1 MVNELRKNILSHGV
15 PRAKLA
21 AFEKAIREESVASIA
36 RKLDFAERR
45 YLEKSDESSTWRIQ
59 YLTEQDRTREQEHLL
74 GIKEKEIAERDK
86 RIERQS
92 AFIAW
97 LTQKA
102 FGESSERHPTQPND
116 ASNNSGANGNSDEPA
131 PGEPSDEK
139 AKRGKKKG
147 SKGYGRNRDVG
158 TEPETKNHDIDD
170 EDKICICGAEYDLE
184 DLPGVVS
191 YETHFEEKVV
201 VREHVRRKVVRR
213 CKACGRSGGIKKAK
227 KPPQI
232 FNRTKYSVEFWRT
245 VIEEKYWLQRPLNR
259 FRRKLKSLN
268 CVVCPGTLIGGLRR
282 FYEARIFEV
291 IYEEIVDRS
300 RIADQRHMDET
311 GWKVFAEVDG
321 KDSSRWYLW
330 VSRTYDAT
338 VFILD
343 PRKSNEVIG
352 AHLDGVSEGVIICDR
367 ARQFPCFA
375 KKNPGF
381 IIAFCWVHQRR
392 DFIKLKNGYPKH
404 ATWAE
409 SWRLRIDAIMAQNDM
424 RVSVID
430 QPDEFK
436 AQDAILR
443 KMIDDMK
450 KTIDQQLADKSLKEE
465 QLACLR
471 SLEHHWSGLTVF
483 VDRPLVPMSNNAA
496 ERALREAVIGRK
508 LYYGSRAHWSG
519 LQTAWLFTIYATLEQ
534 NNIDPHVWMLD
545 YLNTCA
551 ENNGLPPSHKEL
563 QKFLPWNYKQS
574 SKSVDATKD
583 VSEERD
589 EIPPCAKPDLEQSS
603 DVQSTLDF
611 NPDTIDQPAAV
622 LSESPPSPDLES
634 DAINKPGKVSSS
646 GLESI
651 TIFNEKPPPVARP
664 P

>member
-1 MVNELRKNILSHGV
+1 MAKELRKKILSLGV
-15 PRAKLA
+15 PRAQLA
-21 AFEKAIREESVASIA
+21 AFEKAIRLESVASIA
-36 RKLDFAERR
+36 KKVDFAERR
-45 YLEKSDESSTWRIQ
+45 CLELSDDSNAWRIKC
-59 YLTEQDRTREQEHLL
+59 LTEQERARELEQLL
-74 GIKEKEIAERDK
+74 AVKEKNIAERDV

-97 LTQKA
+97 LTQKV
-102 FGESSERHPTQPND
+102 FGETSERHPAPDDD
-116 ASNNSGANGNSDEPA
+116 ASNTSGDNGNAEEKPPSEP
-131 PGEPSDEK
+131 PDGKP
-139 AKRGKKKG
+139 KRGKKKG
-147 SKGYGRNRDVG
+147 AKGYGRNRDVG
-158 TEPETKNHDIDD
+158 TEPETRNHDIDD
-170 EDKICICGAEYDLE
+170 EDKICKCGAEYDLE
-184 DLPGVVS
+184 ELPGVVS
-191 YETHFEEKVV
+191 YETHYEEKVV

-213 CKACGRSGGIKKAK
+213 CTACGSFGGIKKAK

-232 FNRTKYSVEFWRT
+232 FNRTKYSVEFWRS

-268 CVVCPGTLIGGLRR
+268 CVVCPGTLIGGLHR
-282 FYEARIFEV
+282 FYKARIFEV
-291 IYEEIVDRS
+291 VYEEIVDRS
-300 RIADQRHMDET
+300 RIATQRHMDET

-330 VSRTYDAT
+330 VSQTSDVT

-343 PRKSNEVIG
+343 PRKSNEVI
-352 AHLDGVSEGVIICDR
+352 ADHLDGVSEGVIICDR
-367 ARQFPCFA
+367 AAQFPCFA

-392 DFIKLKNGYPKH
+392 DLIKLKNGYPKH

-409 SWRLRIDAIMAQNDM
+409 SWRLRIDAIMTQNDL

-443 KMIDDMK
+443 NMIDDMK
-450 KTIDQQLADKSLKEE
+450 KTIDEQLADKSLKEE

-471 SLEHHWSGLTVF
+471 SLEHHWPGLTIF
-483 VDRPLVPMSNNAA
+483 VDRPHVPMSNNAA

-519 LQTAWLFTIYATLEQ
+519 MQTAWLFTIYATLEQ
-534 NNIDPHVWMLD
+534 NNIDPHAWMLD
-545 YLNTCA
+545 YLNACA
-551 ENNGLPPSHKEL
+551 KNNGLPPAHKEL
-563 QKFLPWNYKQS
+563 QKFLPWNYKKS
-574 SKSVDATKD
+574 SNSVDATSASD
-583 VSEERD
+583 ASGELNDTATWAEPGV
-589 EIPPCAKPDLEQSS
+589 EQSS
-603 DVQSTLDF
+603 DHQSS
-611 NPDTIDQPAAV
+611 TIDQPSSV
-622 LSESPPSPDLES
+622 LSQSESLPPPDLKANAT
-634 DAINKPGKVSSS
+634 DKPGQVSSS

-651 TIFNEKPPPVARP
+651 TIFNEKPSPVARP

>member
-1 MVNELRKNILSHGV
+1 MVNELRKNILSCGV

-21 AFEKAIREESVASIA
+21 AFEKAIRQESVASIT

-45 YLEKSDESSTWRIQ
+45 YLEKSDESNVWRIQ
-59 YLTEQDRTREQEHLL
+59 YLTEQERTRELEQLL
-74 GIKEKEIAERDK
+74 AIKEKEIAERDE
-86 RIERQS
+86 RIERQT

-97 LTQKA
+97 LTQKV
-102 FGESSERHPTQPND
+102 FGESSERHPAQPND
-116 ASNNSGANGNSDEPA
+116 ASNSGDNVDSEENQ

-139 AKRGKKKG
+139 PKRGKKKG
-147 SKGYGRNRDVG
+147 TKGYGRNRDVG
-158 TEPETKNHDIDD
+158 TDSETLNHDISD
-170 EDKICICGAEYDLE
+170 EDKICTCGAEYDLE

-191 YETHFEEKVV
+191 YETHFEEKIV
-201 VREHVRRKVVRR
+201 VREHIRRKVVRG
-213 CKACGRSGGIKKAK
+213 CKKCGRFGGIKKAK
-227 KPPQI
+227 KPPQM
-232 FNRTKYSVEFWRT
+232 FPRTKYSVEFWRT
-245 VIEEKYWLQRPLNR
+245 VVEEKYWLQRPLNR

-268 CVVCPGTLIGGLRR
+268 CIVSPGTLIGGLRR

-381 IIAFCWVHQRR
+381 IIAFCWIHQRR
-392 DFIKLKNGYPKH
+392 DLIKLKNGYPKH
-404 ATWAE
+404 TAWAE

-424 RVSVID
+424 RISVID

-436 AQDAILR
+436 TQDAILR

-534 NNIDPHVWMLD
+534 NNIDPHAWMLD
-545 YLNTCA
+545 YLNACA
-551 ENNGLPPSHKEL
+551 ENNGFPPSHKEL
-563 QKFLPWNYKQS
+563 QKFLPWNYKKS
-574 SKSVDATKD
+574 SKSVDANREPD
-583 VSEERD
+583 D
-589 EIPPCAKPDLEQSS
+589 IPICAKPDLEQSS

-611 NPDTIDQPAAV
+611 NPSTIDQPAPV
-622 LSESPPSPDLES
+622 LSPSAPSPDLES
-634 DAINKPGKVSSS
+634 TVTNEPPANVPSVE
-646 GLESI
+646 LESI
-651 TIFNEKPPPVARP
+651 TIYDETPPEVARP